1 MIRLLFYGILI
12 YLAYR
17 LLKPWIASL
26 ISSSTNDPH
35 GSSSPEEAEL
45 IRDPQCGTYFLRQ
58 RGVEARIGGQSVY
71 FCSDGM
77 PRQVSFESPGN
88 LNGRTL

>member
-26 ISSSTNDPH
+26 SASSTSDPP
-35 GSSSPEEAEL
+35 SRSSPDEADL
-45 IRDPQCGTYFLRQ
+45 IRDPQCGTYFLKQ
-58 RGVEARIGGQSVY
+58 RGVEARIGGEKVY
-71 FCSDGM
+71 FCSDDCREKFLLSHREG
-77 PRQVSFESPGN
+77 
-88 LNGRTL
+88 

>member
-26 ISSSTNDPH
+26 SSSDPAYPENH
-35 GSSSPEEAEL
+35 PSSKEADL
-45 IRDPQCGTYFLRQ
+45 IRGTYFLKQ
-58 RGVEARIGGQSVY
+58 RGVEARIGGKSIY
-71 FCSDGM
+71 FCSEAC
-77 PRQVSFESPGN
+77 REKYLLSHRES
-88 LNGRTL
+88 

>member
-26 ISSSTNDPH
+26 SSSDPAYPENH
-35 GSSSPEEAEL
+35 PSSKEADL
-45 IRDPQCGTYFLRQ
+45 IRDPQCGTYFLKQ
-58 RGVEARIGGQSVY
+58 RGVEARIGGKTIT
-71 FCSDGM
+71 FCSGAC
-77 PRQVSFESPGN
+77 REKYLLSHRES
-88 LNGRTL
+88 

>member
-17 LLKPWIASL
+17 LLKPWIVS
-26 ISSSTNDPH
+26 IIGPSTVDPH

-58 RGVEARIGGQSVY
+58 RGVEARVGGRSVY
-71 FCSDGM
+71 YCSGECRDKYLLSH
-77 PRQVSFESPGN
+77 RE
-88 LNGRTL
+88 T